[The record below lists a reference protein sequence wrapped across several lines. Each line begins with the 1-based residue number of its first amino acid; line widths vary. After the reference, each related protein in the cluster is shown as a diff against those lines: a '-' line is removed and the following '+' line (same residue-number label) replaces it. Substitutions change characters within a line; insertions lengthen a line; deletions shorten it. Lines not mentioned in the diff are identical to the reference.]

1 MSCFNCML
9 TNIKV
14 TCDNIEFWKK
24 NVKNVSLN
32 IAYHKLIKRFGATD
46 ISDYINII
54 ENGFHNNEI
63 DIIIKNYEKIKNND
77 LNEIHKKENEAF
89 QIKIKNS
96 FHSLDNNIYIRMLD
110 YNDMKDAIK
119 LFINFFKIFDIV
131 LENPEKITHNL
142 IFGLFINNNLEGYI
156 VVNENRKFKTDF
168 SPNKEID
175 TFYIQEMFIDFQHRN
190 KKLGKAL
197 FKYAIE
203 QSSNFIIS
211 LMTTPNNISMIKIA
225 EYYGFIA
232 QSISSGDDLHSL
244 LMIYKK

>member
-1 MSCFNCML
+1 MSYFNCML

-14 TCDNIEFWKK
+14 TIDNIEFWKK
-24 NVKNVSLN
+24 NVKKVSLN
-32 IAYHKLIKRFGATD
+32 VAYNKHIKRFGASD
-46 ISDYINII
+46 ISSYVNII

-63 DIIIKNYEKIKNND
+63 DIIIKNYEIIKND
-77 LNEIHKKENEAF
+77 ELNQIHKKEKEAF
-89 QIKIKNS
+89 QMKVKNS
-96 FHSLDNNIYIRMLD
+96 FHSISDNIYIHLLD
-110 YNDMKDAIK
+110 DDDMIEATK
-119 LFINFFKIFDIV
+119 LFINFLEIFDIFP
-131 LENPEKITHNL
+131 ENPEKITHNF
-142 IFGLFINNNLEGYI
+142 IFGLFIDNNLEGYV

-168 SPNKEID
+168 SPDKEID
-175 TFYIQEMFIDFQHRN
+175 TYYIQEIFINPSHRN

-197 FKYAIE
+197 FEYTIQ
-203 QSSNFIIS
+203 QSSNVIIS